1 MQQYKTKI
9 MFNTMHRV
17 KVIMNIIIYILS
29 IICTSY
35 LLLEDIMLFLSKPTY
50 SSNSEEKLQPKNY
63 PNILVCPFP
72 SYDLSQ
78 LKKHGYLDAYSY
90 CKGDLQGEGE
100 FTRGWCGKSN
110 KVVEDVIDDI
120 SVLKSIKDCPKMEA
134 FFKKEDHIDF
144 TDWKS
149 ETIHFEMTK
158 LLNPHGRCCQAKIP
172 RNANKR
178 HVIKVC
184 FPIVKIMITH
194 NISIKDSENIEK
206 F

>member
-1 MQQYKTKI
+1 

-17 KVIMNIIIYILS
+17 KVIIKVIIYILS

-35 LLLEDIMLFLSKPTY
+35 LLLEDIMLFISKPTY

-110 KVVEDVIDDI
+110 EAIEDVIDDI
-120 SVLKSIKDCPKMEA
+120 SVLKSIRDCPKLEA
-134 FFKKEDHIDF
+134 LFLEPVL
-144 TDWKS
+144 DWKDWK
-149 ETIHFEMTK
+149 FEKIEYELTN
-158 LLNPHGRCCQAKIP
+158 LLYPHGKCCQAKIP
-172 RNANKR
+172 EKAKKS
-178 HVIKVC
+178 HV
-184 FPIVKIMITH
+184 VKE
-194 NISIKDSENIEK
+194 SIFLFLKKSFTSKCKCNNQL
-206 F
+206 FQN